1 MRRTTDTE
9 RSALLRCPLFARIAP
24 NDVFALT
31 ECLGAAERRY
41 ERGEALWLTGDAVSA
56 CAVVLS
62 GGVRAESLL
71 PSGERSLTAV
81 HGPGALVGD
90 VLMATRDKKSPVDG
104 IAAQN
109 TAALFL
115 PYRAMMAS
123 CAHACERHALL
134 RENLLAEIAEKYW
147 RLRRRAEYLARHS
160 LRGKH
165 VLARHAPGGSCR
177 LSRREPERPLPRAF
191 AAARR
196 GLDRLLPRQCAAH
209 QYRRARKERRGG
221 ESERRKMNETENQ
234 KENFR
239 QRCAVLQDENASEG
253 FTVPMEE
260 TATKKRGNKKTRI
273 ALVIALSLVLL
284 AVIALGGVSVYYRSA
299 FLPGTIINGYD
310 CSGVS
315 EAGAAEFLLGTAKSH
330 TAQLRDAQGDAVVAL
345 PLESF
350 VDTDSF
356 TAALE
361 EYFDAQHAEAGLFGW
376 MTKCERSLETGVYT
390 VSDTAAASELLSR
403 VLYDETPR
411 QAPVDAR
418 IVLGEDGY
426 TVDPGSK
433 GNLVNLANCVSAIA
447 EQLPAVRDLR
457 EESPVIEAK
466 NAVIRQNVTVESPEL
481 LAQRAAI
488 DAYLATEVTLDFQD
502 GNTYTLTPQDIWRMS
517 DVTLSDAE
525 GQTVCA
531 PVPEKVK
538 ALSDALADEYAL
550 DGVYAKFHNAE
561 KTRPYIYY
569 RVGDTGWILDRDA
582 LASDIAAALETETDA
597 TITPSYD
604 TSWYWKQEYW
614 FYNFTDTF
622 VEISLDNQ
630 YMWYYVDGKLLV
642 ETPVVTGNI
651 AAGDDTRRG
660 CFRIASMT
668 TDTYLVGPTWND
680 HVEYWMPFDDQIGL
694 HDSSW
699 RTEYGGDIYL
709 TDGSHG
715 CVNTPLDAIATIY
728 NNITV
733 GTLVVVY

>member
-1 MRRTTDTE
+1 
-9 RSALLRCPLFARIAP
+9 
-24 NDVFALT
+24 
-31 ECLGAAERRY
+31 
-41 ERGEALWLTGDAVSA
+41 
-56 CAVVLS
+56 
-62 GGVRAESLL
+62 
-71 PSGERSLTAV
+71 
-81 HGPGALVGD
+81 
-90 VLMATRDKKSPVDG
+90 
-104 IAAQN
+104 
-109 TAALFL
+109 
-115 PYRAMMAS
+115 
-123 CAHACERHALL
+123 
-134 RENLLAEIAEKYW
+134 
-147 RLRRRAEYLARHS
+147 
-160 LRGKH
+160 
-165 VLARHAPGGSCR
+165 
-177 LSRREPERPLPRAF
+177 
-191 AAARR
+191 
-196 GLDRLLPRQCAAH
+196 
-209 QYRRARKERRGG
+209 
-221 ESERRKMNETENQ
+221 MNETEKNR
-234 KENFR
+234 ENFR

-260 TATKKRGNKKTRI
+260 TATKKRGNKKMRI

-299 FLPGTIINGYD
+299 FLPGTVINGYD
-310 CSGVS
+310 CGGVS

-330 TAQLRDAQGDAVVAL
+330 AAQLRDARGDAVVAL

-350 VDTDSF
+350 VDADGF

-376 MTKCERSLETGVYT
+376 MMKGERSLETGVYT

-433 GNLVNLANCVSAIA
+433 GNLVNLANCVSAMA

-457 EESPVIEAK
+457 EESPVIEAE
-466 NAVIRQNVTVESPEL
+466 NAVVRQSVEADSPSIL
-481 LAQRAAI
+481 RQQREI
-488 DAYLATEVTLDFQD
+488 DEYLATEVTLDFQD
-502 GNTYTLTPQDIWRMS
+502 GNTYTLTPQEIWRMS

-525 GQTVCA
+525 GTAACV

-582 LASDIAAALETETDA
+582 LAADIAAALESRTD
-597 TITPSYD
+597 TTVTPNYD

-614 FYNFTDTF
+614 YYDFTDTF

-651 AAGDDTRRG
+651 SAGDYTRRG

-680 HVEYWMPFDDQIGL
+680 HVDYWMPFDGQIGL

-715 CVNTPLDAIATIY
+715 CVNTPLDAMATIY

>member
-1 MRRTTDTE
+1 
-9 RSALLRCPLFARIAP
+9 
-24 NDVFALT
+24 
-31 ECLGAAERRY
+31 
-41 ERGEALWLTGDAVSA
+41 
-56 CAVVLS
+56 
-62 GGVRAESLL
+62 
-71 PSGERSLTAV
+71 
-81 HGPGALVGD
+81 
-90 VLMATRDKKSPVDG
+90 
-104 IAAQN
+104 
-109 TAALFL
+109 
-115 PYRAMMAS
+115 
-123 CAHACERHALL
+123 
-134 RENLLAEIAEKYW
+134 
-147 RLRRRAEYLARHS
+147 
-160 LRGKH
+160 
-165 VLARHAPGGSCR
+165 
-177 LSRREPERPLPRAF
+177 
-191 AAARR
+191 
-196 GLDRLLPRQCAAH
+196 
-209 QYRRARKERRGG
+209 
-221 ESERRKMNETENQ
+221 MNETEKNR
-234 KENFR
+234 ENFR

-253 FTVPMEE
+253 FTVPMVE
-260 TATKKRGNKKTRI
+260 TATKKLGNKKTRI

-299 FLPGTIINGYD
+299 FLPGTVINGYD
-310 CSGVS
+310 CGGVS

-330 TAQLRDAQGDAVVAL
+330 TAQLRDARGDAIVAL

-350 VDTDSF
+350 VDAEGF
-356 TAALE
+356 TAALQ

-376 MTKCERSLETGVYT
+376 MTKGERTLEADVYA
-390 VSDTAAASELLSR
+390 VPDTAAASELLSR

-418 IVLGEDGY
+418 IVPGEDGY

-433 GNLVNLANCVSAIA
+433 GNLVNLANCVSAMA

-466 NAVIRQNVTVESPEL
+466 NAVIRQSVTAESPEL

-531 PVPEKVK
+531 PVSEKVK

-582 LASDIAAALETETDA
+582 LAADIAAALETETDA
-597 TITPSYD
+597 TVTPSYD

-651 AAGDDTRRG
+651 SAGDYTRRG

-680 HVEYWMPFDDQIGL
+680 HVDYWMPFDGQIGL